1 MVKEPPLGSDNGTF
15 TADSTFS
22 DRTHE
27 DRASIA
33 CRAEEGLAIGGA
45 DDRAGRSLVV
55 FRSLRMGRATLVTT
69 LMASVR
75 FAVRFA
81 MRAVVRGTTM
91 RGNWVRST
99 VWRTTVRADIFV
111 DARVLA
117 VRGRGSAEHSGVLPT
132 RVGVRAGGA
141 QD

>member
-1 MVKEPPLGSDNGTF
+1 MKEPPLGSDNGTL

-69 LMASVR
+69 LLASVR

-81 MRAVVRGTTM
+81 MRAAVRGTTM
-91 RGNWVRST
+91 RGGWVRS
-99 VWRTTVRADIFV
+99 TVRADIFV

-117 VRGRGSAEHSGVLPT
+117 VRGWGSAEHSGVLPT